1 MANSDDCIA
10 QLISQIN
17 IEQPILFI
25 ICVILSAIIIR
36 ALLCIL
42 KAFAITNGEL
52 DDPEKKIEW
61 KDEKYWPMFFSSFW
75 SNKKHVTIDDYW
87 LPAIVGFAELLVYPF
102 LMSLGKW
109 LFIGAWIGVKTASSW
124 GGWHHYRTAY
134 NRFLLG
140 NILVLFFSIVL
151 ALWFMK

>member
-1 MANSDDCIA
+1 MTDSSDCIS

-17 IEQPILFI
+17 IENPIWYI
-25 ICVILSAIIIR
+25 ICVIFSAIIIR
-36 ALLCIL
+36 AILCIF

-52 DDPEKKIEW
+52 DNPGMGIKW
-61 KDEKYWPMFFSSFW
+61 KDEKYWPMFFSSFL
-75 SNKKHVTIDDYW
+75 SNKNHVTIDDYW

-140 NILVLFFSIVL
+140 NMLSLIFSIIL
-151 ALWFMK
+151 AMLFMK

>member
-1 MANSDDCIA
+1 MTDSSDCIS

-17 IEQPILFI
+17 IENPIWYI
-25 ICVILSAIIIR
+25 ICVIFSAIIIR
-36 ALLCIL
+36 AILCIF

-52 DDPEKKIEW
+52 DNPEMEIKW
-61 KDEKYWPMFFSSFW
+61 KVEKYWPMFFSSFW
-75 SNKKHVTIDDYW
+75 SNKNHVTIDDYW

-140 NILVLFFSIVL
+140 NMLSLIFSIIL
-151 ALWFMK
+151 AMLFMK

>member
-1 MANSDDCIA
+1 MTDSSDCIS

-17 IEQPILFI
+17 IENPIWYI
-25 ICVILSAIIIR
+25 ICVIFSAIIIR
-36 ALLCIL
+36 AILCIF

-52 DDPEKKIEW
+52 DNPEMKIKW
-61 KDEKYWPMFFSSFW
+61 KGEKYWPMFFSSFW
-75 SNKKHVTIDDYW
+75 SNKNHVTIDDYW

-140 NILVLFFSIVL
+140 NMLSLIFSIIL
-151 ALWFMK
+151 AMLFMK